1 MKSLYSRFVLITMG
15 IMLLSSIIGFLLTNV
30 YYQVKLKPYNSEK
43 ILRYAEEV
51 KHLYEKQ
58 TEETK
63 DEYLHSIAKLG
74 YEIYVVD
81 DQKQGKRIGNAFR
94 TIKISDAA
102 IDEVLQGKV
111 YNGVSTY
118 PTRLFITGFFDNE
131 LINSVGVPLKNGD
144 KQYALFIRP
153 DIQQQFGEMRI
164 FLAVLLGFIV
174 GLSIIFIAIA
184 ARFIVHPIQKFTKA
198 TQKIASGEYDIE
210 LEHNRKDEI
219 GTLAVSFQKMTK
231 SIKDLDQMRQEFVS
245 NVSHEF
251 QSPLSS
257 IQGFSKTLQTDKMT
271 EDERLHYLKIIESES
286 KRMSSLCKQL
296 LTLASLDKEEKVLQR
311 KTFNLQ
317 KQIKDVIFMM
327 EWKWREKDIAIE
339 FDVPS
344 ISITGD
350 ENLLHQVWTNLFTNS
365 IKFTDSG
372 GTIEFQLEER
382 EDKVVISISDNG
394 LGMEKEEVEK
404 IFERFYKV
412 DTARARNVEGSGLG
426 LSIVKK
432 IIELHQGGIS
442 VVSEKGKGT
451 KFQIEL
457 PKVKE
462 KTADL

>member
-1 MKSLYSRFVLITMG
+1 MKSLYSRFVLITIG
-15 IMLLSSIIGFLLTNV
+15 IMLLSSVIGFLLTNV

-51 KHLYEKQ
+51 KYLYEKQ
-58 TEETK
+58 TVENRE
-63 DEYLHSIAKLG
+63 EYLHSIAKLG

-94 TIKISDAA
+94 TIKISDAT
-102 IDEVLQGKV
+102 INKVLQGET

-131 LINSVGVPLKNGD
+131 LINSVGVPLKHDD

-164 FLAVLLGFIV
+164 FLALLLGFIV
-174 GLSIIFIAIA
+174 VLSIIFIAIA
-184 ARFIVHPIQKFTKA
+184 ARYIVRPIQTFTKA

-210 LEHNRKDEI
+210 LDEGRKDEI
-219 GTLAVSFQKMTK
+219 GTLSTSFKKMTK
-231 SIKDLDQMRQEFVS
+231 SIKELDQMRQEFVS

-257 IQGFSKTLQTDKMT
+257 IQGFSKTLQSEKMT
-271 EDERLHYLKIIESES
+271 ETERKHYLQIIEAES

-296 LTLASLDKEEKVLQR
+296 LTLASLDKEEKVLQI
-311 KTFNLQ
+311 KEFDLH
-317 KQIKDVIFMM
+317 KQMKDVIFML

-339 FDVPS
+339 FDVPN
-344 ISITGD
+344 INITGD
-350 ENLLHQVWTNLFTNS
+350 ENLLHQVWTNIFTNS
-365 IKFTDSG
+365 IKFTDQG
-372 GTIEFQLEER
+372 ETIEFAARELETS
-382 EDKVVISISDNG
+382 VVVSISDNG
-394 LGMEKEEVEK
+394 IGMGQEEIER
-404 IFERFYKV
+404 IFDRFYKV

-432 IIELHQGGIS
+432 IVELHHGTIS
-442 VVSEKGKGT
+442 VESKKGKST
-451 KFQIEL
+451 TFRIEI
-457 PKVKE
+457 PK
-462 KTADL
+462 

>member
-1 MKSLYSRFVLITMG
+1 MKSLYSRFALITIG

-43 ILRYAEEV
+43 ILRYAEEI
-51 KHLYEKQ
+51 KRLYEKQ
-58 TEETK
+58 TEENK

-94 TIKISDAA
+94 KIKISDET
-102 IDEVLQGKV
+102 INEVLQGKT

-131 LINSVGVPLKNGD
+131 LINSVGVPLKHGD

-174 GLSIIFIAIA
+174 VLSIIFIAIA
-184 ARFIVHPIQKFTKA
+184 ARYIVRPIQTFTKA

-210 LEHNRKDEI
+210 LEEGRKDEI
-219 GTLAVSFQKMTK
+219 GTLSTSFKKMTK
-231 SIKDLDQMRQEFVS
+231 SIKELDQMRQEFVS

-257 IQGFSKTLQTDKMT
+257 IQGFSKTLQSEKMT
-271 EDERLHYLKIIESES
+271 EEERKHYLQIIETES

-296 LTLASLDKEEKVLQR
+296 LTLASLDKEEKVLQI
-311 KTFNLQ
+311 KEFDLQ
-317 KQIKDVIFMM
+317 KQMKDVIFML
-327 EWKWREKDIAIE
+327 EWKWREKDIAVE
-339 FDVPS
+339 FDVPNVN
-344 ISITGD
+344 IKGD
-350 ENLLHQVWTNLFTNS
+350 ENLLHQVWTNIFTNS

-372 GTIEFQLEER
+372 GTIAFAARELE
-382 EDKVVISISDNG
+382 KSVVISISDSG
-394 LGMEKEEVEK
+394 IGMGKEEVDR
-404 IFERFYKV
+404 IFDRFYKV

-432 IIELHQGGIS
+432 IVESHNGKIS
-442 VVSEKGKGT
+442 VESVKGEGT
-451 KFQIEL
+451 TFQIEL
-457 PKVKE
+457 PK
-462 KTADL
+462 